1 MLLKCENLFANTE
14 RNTCQKDGTESAIC
28 VLESTDETIMSIQL
42 FLLLIIVPAIF
53 GMWAQMK
60 VSSAYGKYSRVGS
73 RGRITGR
80 EAAEYVMR
88 RAGVK
93 DVEITATRGH
103 LTDHYDPS
111 HRRLVLSEENYHGTS
126 LAALGVAAHE
136 AGHAIQHHVGY
147 SMLKLR
153 MSLVPITML
162 ASQALPFVVIGGLIF
177 GMLGLI
183 QLGVLV
189 YLVLT
194 VFQLVTLP
202 VEFDASKRAKAELV
216 GLGIIDRDEMPG
228 VSKTLDAA
236 ALTYVAA
243 FVASLGNLIYLFLLS
258 RR

>member
-1 MLLKCENLFANTE
+1 MNSMQIF
-14 RNTCQKDGTESAIC
+14 
-28 VLESTDETIMSIQL
+28 L
-42 FLLLIIVPAIF
+42 FLIIPTALLGIY
-53 GMWAQMK
+53 AQMK
-60 VSSAYGKYSRVGS
+60 VQGAYKKWAQVGS
-73 RGRITGR
+73 RSRITGR
-80 EAAEYVMR
+80 EAAQYVLQK
-88 RAGVK
+88 AGIR

-111 HRRLVLSEENYHGTS
+111 KKRLVLSEENYNGYS
-126 LAALGVAAHE
+126 LAALGIAAHE
-136 AGHAIQHHVGY
+136 AGHAVQHATGY

-153 MSLVPITML
+153 MTLVPITMF
-162 ASQALPFVVIGGLIF
+162 ASQLLPFVIIGGFFF

-183 QLGVLV
+183 KLGVLV

-216 GLGIIDRDEMPG
+216 NTGILQRDEMKG
-228 VSKTLDAA
+228 VNATLDAA

-243 FVASLGNLIYLFLLS
+243 FVSSLANLLYLLAIA